1 MFKNLICLQE
11 FWEDGTLNHRMFCE
25 EFKETLQDEDDF
37 LEDDLHH
44 PAQEVDIDIPEVNT
58 DYPLPMEDMNR
69 STFI

>member
-1 MFKNLICLQE
+1 
-11 FWEDGTLNHRMFCE
+11 MFCE